1 MIRAVPEAGLGRVRE
16 RRVRA
21 DGLQPT
27 QHSHKASGGNVK
39 PELTRSS
46 APAPPNNGDDEDA
59 EEQQS
64 RADKEHC

>member
-1 MIRAVPEAGLGRVRE
+1 MQEAGVGCVCE

-21 DGLQPT
+21 DRLQPT
-27 QHSHKASGGNVK
+27 QHSHKASGGYVK

-46 APAPPNNGDDEDA
+46 VSAPPNNGDGKDA
-59 EEQQS
+59 EKQQS